1 MAVTYL
7 GTLKHNSVCVWTLVA
22 TVLFTGRERGG
33 KSEIHSKKILIRSWP
48 PTNITPVTATLHRVN
63 TALAMLV
70 STEVFAALLE
80 MKRKEN
86 KQTGFQTV
94 QHSKKISVHEVHMYM
109 IG

>member
-1 MAVTYL
+1 LAVTYL

-22 TVLFTGRERGG
+22 KVLFTGRERGG

-63 TALAMLV
+63 TAFV
-70 STEVFAALLE
+70 STEVLAALLE

-94 QHSKKISVHEVHMYM
+94 QHSKKISIHEVHMYM